1 MGAYAPSRHFCPEM
15 WLPIFFFDLFRKVS
29 TEARCWGSPPPN
41 GNGWRLC
48 EGWEYIDSFNSNL
61 RLLINPMEWFPPPF
75 SVARWDAWVVEGP
88 WQATRKGKR
97 PSRTFDPDNKARR
110 CVEGSWRDDR
120 RSSSGHW
127 RGKRAAS
134 RPQVAQESLQGHPKV
149 TSHVMDVTP
158 KAENTFEV
166 AWEAW
171 SLRSSQIEHCNTQ
184 KWPKKQEYPSNILSR

>member
-15 WLPIFFFDLFRKVS
+15 WLPIFFFDLFHKVS

-75 SVARWDAWVVEGP
+75 SVSRWDAWVVEGP

-127 RGKRAAS
+127 RGEKSCLATPSGSGIFARS
-134 RPQVAQESLQGHPKV
+134 PEGDITRDGCDPESGEH
-149 TSHVMDVTP
+149 
-158 KAENTFEV
+158 
-166 AWEAW
+166 
-171 SLRSSQIEHCNTQ
+171 LRGRVGSVISSE
-184 KWPKKQEYPSNILSR
+184 

>member
-75 SVARWDAWVVEGP
+75 SLQDGMHEWSKVPDRPHERGKGLLEPSTLTTKLDVVWRVREEMIEGP
-88 WQATRKGKR
+88 QADTGGGKELPRDPKWLRNLCKVTRR
-97 PSRTFDPDNKARR
+97 WHHTWWMWPRRRRTPSR
-110 CVEGSWRDDR
+110 
-120 RSSSGHW
+120 
-127 RGKRAAS
+127 S
-134 RPQVAQESLQGHPKV
+134 R
-149 TSHVMDVTP
+149 
-158 KAENTFEV
+158 
-166 AWEAW
+166 
-171 SLRSSQIEHCNTQ
+171 LRSSQIEHSNTR

>member
-75 SVARWDAWVVEGP
+75 SLQDGMHEWSKVPNRPHERG
-88 WQATRKGKR
+88 KGL
-97 PSRTFDPDNKARR
+97 SRTFDPDNKARR

-120 RSSSGHW
+120 RSSRGHW

-166 AWEAW
+166 A
-171 SLRSSQIEHCNTQ
+171 SSE
-184 KWPKKQEYPSNILSR
+184 